1 MISHF
6 SYFKMYVSRSS
17 KQLLRCFHSFQ
28 PTFINL
34 YHGFEHLEKT
44 HGLKEGILKEDDKG
58 VEGGLK
64 DRNNLVDNV

>member
-1 MISHF
+1 
-6 SYFKMYVSRSS
+6 
-17 KQLLRCFHSFQ
+17 LRCFHSFQ